1 MQPFSRYPP
10 TLPYGP
16 YLPGHFGG
24 AAFSFAI
31 PHSSGMGT
39 YPAYPS
45 HSAGLPT
52 QLLVQN
58 APQPAPQ
65 PAPQTLKS
73 YNPQTHKVVPIETS
87 QESGTE
93 DQESL
98 NQVQILSQTEPL
110 STKPQGE
117 EVTRAAAPQAR
128 ATATPVC
135 SPSKRESTGS
145 GPFGFQLGGAS
156 AFPNKWS
163 WEIKAEKAERE
174 AKEKADREEKEN
186 TTKES
191 IPDSELPLKEVAEE
205 TMSFLRLKADTPP
218 LEQHDHT
225 YRDDGTVGV
234 SSRRDSSVTAI
245 GTPGKTQLQQHD
257 HIYEDDGTVS
267 VPSRGGSNVTA
278 VSTRGQTQ
286 LQQHDHIYEDDGTVS
301 VPSRGGSNVTAVS
314 TRAQTQL
321 QLATQRARNTLAL
334 AAAREIPPA
343 QQQDQ
348 KHHDAHQ
355 GSSAVAGGTRG
366 PTQLQ
371 LALQRARNTMAH
383 AAARERAKVAAPPA
397 IPTPTKS
404 IQEPG
409 REQTVSPFLVPS
421 TDKKHTP
428 LVVRTPV
435 NDPRVVPKAAVPD
448 GKPNGVQVGA
458 LAPPAPAVPTAPV
471 MPSFGSF
478 AHFRGTTDSMSSTH
492 PPRASEAKTMVVPT
506 SNRPQPSL
514 QVKPPIETNSH
525 IRPPPGFSRR
535 DLALMAAKPIAGKTV
550 ANPSAT
556 PSAASNPESVSMSA
570 YPQFATS
577 TALSVD
583 QKDVQKSQKLEAQQK
598 DVAPPFRV
606 AWVPAKSNPGP
617 STSTMTSAVPKDART
632 SQELRGKEPLISAA
646 PVPWAPAKGSHG
658 PSTSTNP
665 GPIPFTPLLE
675 PFPTAQIP
683 KAADAAYHEARYVT
697 PPNLAG
703 HSQVG
708 SCIANLISRSN
719 NVAVETR
726 PFHAIA
732 DYYDG
737 SPPPRMGPYKPLP
750 DDWVFAYPLTSLT
763 PTGRRR
769 TDKELAK
776 YLTKVDRDFYS
787 GADLF
792 GKNMH
797 QVVEE
802 VHARHIN
809 AIYLD
814 RLGISRQENEARTN
828 LYANLSKCYKIPT
841 PWANMSIEEVMNMDK
856 GKVVEPI
863 LTLLFRTLLLYRA
876 EEGLPPS
883 HRTWRSQFFTNS
895 HPAIIKGPTV
905 SVQEDE
911 KEEEEDTQQ
920 DEAEEGDHEE
930 EAELWD
936 EEEKLVGSQKKKKTR
951 RRLRP
956 RKHMLGYAC

>member
-31 PHSSGMGT
+31 PLPSGIGT

-45 HSAGLPT
+45 HSAGLPS

-58 APQPAPQ
+58 AFQPAPR
-65 PAPQTLKS
+65 PAPPDLKS
-73 YNPQTHKVVPIETS
+73 YNPQTHKVVPIETN
-87 QESGTE
+87 QQAGTE

-98 NQVQILSQTEPL
+98 DRVQAPSQTEPV
-110 STKPQGE
+110 STKPQCE
-117 EVTRAAAPQAR
+117 EVTRAAPQDR
-128 ATATPVC
+128 ATTAPVG
-135 SPSKRESTGS
+135 SPSKREPTGA

-174 AKEKADREEKEN
+174 AKEKADSEEKEG

-191 IPDSELPLKEVAEE
+191 ISDSELPLKEVAEK

-218 LEQHDHT
+218 LQQHDQT
-225 YRDDGTVGV
+225 REDDGTVGV
-234 SSRRDSSVTAI
+234 SSRGD
-245 GTPGKTQLQQHD
+245 
-257 HIYEDDGTVS
+257 
-267 VPSRGGSNVTA
+267 SNVTA
-278 VSTRGQTQ
+278 VGTRG
-286 LQQHDHIYEDDGTVS
+286 
-301 VPSRGGSNVTAVS
+301 
-314 TRAQTQL
+314 QTQL

-348 KHHDAHQ
+348 KHHDGNTIVASHQ
-355 GSSAVAGGTRG
+355 DSSAVAVGTRG

-383 AAARERAKVAAPPA
+383 AAARERGKVAAPPA
-397 IPTPTKS
+397 IPTSTSS

-409 REQTVSPFLVPS
+409 REQTVSPFLVAS
-421 TDKKHTP
+421 TRKKHTP

-435 NDPRVVPKAAVPD
+435 YDPRVVPKAAVPD
-448 GKPNGVQVGA
+448 GKPDGVQVGA
-458 LAPPAPAVPTAPV
+458 LAPPAPAVPAAPV
-471 MPSFGSF
+471 VPSFV
-478 AHFRGTTDSMSSTH
+478 HQQGTTASISSTR
-492 PPRASEAKTMVVPT
+492 PPRASEAKTTIAPT
-506 SNRPQPSL
+506 SNGPQPSL
-514 QVKPPIETNSH
+514 QVKPPIEANSH
-525 IRPPPGFSRR
+525 TRPPPGFSRR
-535 DLALMAAKPIAGKTV
+535 DSTIMAAKSIAGKTV
-550 ANPSAT
+550 ANPSAA
-556 PSAASNPESVSMSA
+556 PSAASNSEAVPMSA

-577 TALSVD
+577 TALS
-583 QKDVQKSQKLEAQQK
+583 DVQKSHSPETHQKG
-598 DVAPPFRV
+598 VAPPIRV

-617 STSTMTSAVPKDART
+617 STSTMTSAVPKEVRAL
-632 SQELRGKEPLISAA
+632 QELRYKEALISAA

-658 PSTSTNP
+658 PPTSTNP
-665 GPIPFTPLLE
+665 GPVTVTPLLE

-683 KAADAAYHEARYVT
+683 RAASAAYHKTRYVT
-697 PPNLAG
+697 LPNLAR

-708 SCIANLISRSN
+708 SWMANLISRSD

-737 SPPPRMGPYKPLP
+737 SRPPRMGQYIPLS
-750 DDWVFAYPLTSLT
+750 DDWVFAYPLISLT

-769 TDKELAK
+769 TDKEMAR
-776 YLTKVDRDFYS
+776 YLTKLDRDFYS

-814 RLGISRQENEARTN
+814 GRLGISRLENEARTN
-828 LYANLSKCYKIPT
+828 LYANLDKSYRILT
-841 PWANMSIEEVMNMDK
+841 PYANMSVEEVMNMEK
-856 GKVVEPI
+856 RKVVEPI
-863 LTLLFRTLLLYRA
+863 LTTLFRTLLLYRA

-895 HPAIIKGPTV
+895 HPAIIKDPKGTTV

-911 KEEEEDTQQ
+911 TEEQEDAQQ
-920 DEAEEGDHEE
+920 EEAEEGDDEE